1 MKKISVLGSTGSI
14 GRQTLD
20 VIRMHSDKF
29 KVAALCA
36 NSDSLNILNQALEF
50 HPEAVGLTDEEKAR
64 DIKEL
69 LPKGC
74 VLISGKEASRI
85 CAAWDSADT
94 VVNGISGISGMEPLL
109 SALDAGKCVALANK
123 ESIVCGHP
131 LVQRS
136 LKNGGKII
144 PVDSEQSAI
153 FQCMCAGSAGEI
165 SRLILTAS
173 GGPFRE
179 YSAEQMEHISP
190 EQALRHPT
198 WQMGRKIT
206 VDSATLFNK
215 GLEVIE
221 ASFLFGIPGE
231 RIDVLVHPQSVIHS
245 MVEFTDG
252 AVIAQLGVPDMRLAI
267 QYSLTYPERCASPC
281 ERLKLHQIGSLTFS
295 EPDRIK
301 FPAITL
307 AYTALAE
314 GGAMPVVYNG
324 ANEEAVDLFLRGS
337 IRYSDIAKC
346 VEYAM
351 LHVKGCCINTAED
364 VTAVDIE
371 AKRKAE
377 ECAAGK
383 RW

>member
-1 MKKISVLGSTGSI
+1 MKRISVLGSTGSI
-14 GRQTLD
+14 GRQALD
-20 VIRMHSDKF
+20 VIRMHPDKF

-36 NSDSLNILNQALEF
+36 YSDSSTLLSQAAEF
-50 HPEAVGLTDEEKAR
+50 RPEAVGLTDEDKAR
-64 DIKEL
+64 EIKDH
-69 LPKGC
+69 LPEGC
-74 VLISGKEASRI
+74 VLIFGKEASGI
-85 CAAWDSADT
+85 CAAWDTADT
-94 VVNGISGISGMEPLL
+94 VVNGISGIAGMEPLL
-109 SALDAGKCVALANK
+109 AALDSGKCVALANK

-131 LVQRS
+131 LVLRS
-136 LKNGGKII
+136 LEKGGSII

-153 FQCMCAGSAGEI
+153 FQCLGAGSKKEV

-179 YSAEQMEHISP
+179 YNREQMENITP

-215 GLEVIE
+215 GLEIIE
-221 ASFLFGIPGE
+221 ASYLFGVPGE
-231 RIDVLVHPQSVIHS
+231 HIDVLIHPQSIIHS
-245 MVEFTDG
+245 MVEFLDG

-267 QYSLTYPERCASPC
+267 QYSLTYPERQISPC
-281 ERLKLHQIGSLTFS
+281 EALKLHQTGSLTFS

-301 FPAITL
+301 FPAINL

-314 GGAMPVVYNG
+314 GGSMPVVYNG
-324 ANEEAVDLFLRGS
+324 ADEAAVDMFLRGR

-351 LHVKGCCINTAED
+351 LHVSERCINAAED
-364 VTAVDIE
+364 VFAVDIE